1 MKVDIEQFNGPLD
14 LLLQLIE
21 QQKMDITTISI
32 AAVTDQFLQHVK
44 GLQSLNPTTLADYL
58 SVAAKLLV
66 IKSKAILPTLK
77 LEKEEEEIALDLESK
92 LVMYKQFKEVAKYL
106 KGLDLKRQQSFTRS
120 TTFDE
125 KVNFFPD
132 PDVSKDTLH
141 NSILNVLESLAEINN
156 LPKATVKEAISI
168 QQKIDELQLVISN
181 QIQTSLSD
189 LIANAK
195 NKTEVIVT
203 FLALLEMIKQRVLTV
218 DQERIFSDIIIKKQ
232 EQLENNAES

>member
-232 EQLENNAES
+232 RTARK